1 MGKKVKKSEGLKNDK
16 SLLVLA
22 FDVSQERTGWALVA
36 GMKVLTWG
44 HLERPL
50 GFEGVSFK
58 DPAFSEWLYWYYEEI
73 RGIILVCRD
82 FGEIDYVVMEDLN
95 TMWNKLAKI
104 LFQFQGA
111 AKVVICKTL
120 GTGVH
125 LVHNKTVKSF
135 YKIQDKKNLISKEI
149 KDKAKKCKL
158 KTVKIEMVNAVNKI
172 HGTKFGYEE
181 NDEADAIGLAT
192 TFQFKRATKE
202 RESV

>member
-1 MGKKVKKSEGLKNDK
+1 MMKKKVVKKSEGLRSDKN
-16 SLLVLA
+16 LLVLA

-50 GFEGVSFK
+50 GFKGVTFK
-58 DPAFSEWLYWYYEEI
+58 DPTFSEWLHWYYEEI
-73 RGIILVCRD
+73 RSVILVCRD

-95 TMWNKLAKI
+95 TMWNKLARI

-135 YKIQDKKNLISKEI
+135 YKIQDKKNLISKDI
-149 KDKAKKCKL
+149 IDKAKKYKQ
-158 KTVKIEMVNAVNKI
+158 KTVKIGMVDAVNKI
-172 HGTKFGYEE
+172 HGTKFSYEE

-192 TFQFKRATKE
+192 TFQFKQAQKE
-202 RESV
+202 LT